1 MCKLLLAIRGQWDL
15 GKERILLAVGS
26 VLHCQHLLTL
36 AVRAG
41 DGDRDTATAGT
52 SDLQTHRHQT
62 RNNSPIPNVTP
73 HPGWAQSSSQQEPV
87 LTEPGFTR
95 QEPKCCPGS
104 LYPGEPLMSLGAGIK
119 DFTSLCQQIFRSL
132 VAMHKSSPSA
142 QRGDKRLQD
151 EPTGVKIHRENSW

>member
-1 MCKLLLAIRGQWDL
+1 MCRLLLAIRGQWDL

-36 AVRAG
+36 AGRAG
-41 DGDRDTATAGT
+41 DGDRDTGTAGT
-52 SDLQTHRHQT
+52 AGMSDLQTQRHQT

-73 HPGWAQSSSQQEPV
+73 HPGRAQSSSQQEPV

-95 QEPKCCPGS
+95 QEPKRCPGS
-104 LYPGEPLMSLGAGIK
+104 LYSGEPLMSLGAGIK

-132 VAMHKSSPSA
+132 VAMHKSAPSA
-142 QRGDKRLQD
+142 QRRG
-151 EPTGVKIHRENSW
+151 